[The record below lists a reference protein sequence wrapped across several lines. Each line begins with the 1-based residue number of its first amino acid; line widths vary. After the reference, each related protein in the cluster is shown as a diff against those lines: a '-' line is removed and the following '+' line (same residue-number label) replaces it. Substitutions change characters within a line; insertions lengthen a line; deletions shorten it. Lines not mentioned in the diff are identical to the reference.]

1 MAVADV
7 TIASEGSGTL
17 RPGQSALLE
26 DSGRKSTVIIYLE
39 PNSSLSIAPRGPRAP
54 SPINLLPQQLS
65 CCPSLALASSPV
77 LSYAAIFSF
86 LLLCLHLLCLI
97 LSTPWCQICLEVCV
111 PPAQQGGE
119 GICMNVVE
127 IIALLREKRC
137 AESSR
142 DQRGPQGPAGSPAL
156 HPALLPSPSQRSNLR
171 HFLWVLV
178 RFPC

>member
-7 TIASEGSGTL
+7 TIASEGSGTQ

-97 LSTPWCQICLEVCV
+97 LSTPWCQICLPDFHSCL
-111 PPAQQGGE
+111 P
-119 GICMNVVE
+119 CS
-127 IIALLREKRC
+127 LRVFL
-137 AESSR
+137 AS
-142 DQRGPQGPAGSPAL
+142 
-156 HPALLPSPSQRSNLR
+156 LLPKVPILKREMPFLRGISVSQDK
-171 HFLWVLV
+171 
-178 RFPC
+178 